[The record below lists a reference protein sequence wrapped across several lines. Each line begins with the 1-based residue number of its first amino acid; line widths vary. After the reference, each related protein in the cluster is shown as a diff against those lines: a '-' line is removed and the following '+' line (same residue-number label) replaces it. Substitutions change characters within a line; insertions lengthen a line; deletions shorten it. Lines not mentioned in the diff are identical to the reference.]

1 MKIYKKIFFN
11 FFHQN
16 FLCQNDFFF
25 LSVFPLPEFSSSQPF
40 SSEFIIS
47 ESEEI
52 SEISVS

>member
-1 MKIYKKIFFN
+1 MKIYKKILFN

-16 FLCQNDFFF
+16 FLCQNDF
-25 LSVFPLPEFSSSQPF
+25 LLVFPLSEFSSSQPF
-40 SSEFIIS
+40 STEFIIS

>member
-16 FLCQNDFFF
+16 FLCQNDFF
-25 LSVFPLPEFSSSQPF
+25 LSVFPLSEFSSSQPF